1 MVRSSPLFD
10 ESAAPGNN
18 DDSICV
24 EVDAVSIAGTAWKA
38 VIDEYAELSFYN
50 TATKESVR
58 EIPGDL
64 AGQLVASTS
73 ETSFS

>member
-1 MVRSSPLFD
+1 MYEIVKSSPNFGEFALM
-10 ESAAPGNN
+10 NN

-58 EIPGDL
+58 EIPGEL
-64 AGQLVASTS
+64 AGQQSD
-73 ETSFS
+73 